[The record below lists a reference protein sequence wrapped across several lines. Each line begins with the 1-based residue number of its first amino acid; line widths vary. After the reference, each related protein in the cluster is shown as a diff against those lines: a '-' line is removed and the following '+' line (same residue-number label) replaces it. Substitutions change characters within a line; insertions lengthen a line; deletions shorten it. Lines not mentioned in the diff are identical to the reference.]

1 MKKLLAIVVL
11 GLMWNNVSFADSI
24 SKYEVA
30 GAKLKK
36 SILKIMNLEQVIENL
51 VSKDSRNEKYITV
64 SYVPDTSKYQNLE
77 FEKYYLTINSDDEAF
92 PIVAIS
98 IIMNIDFNSCIKKQD
113 QYAKKYERVFKIK
126 KEIHPIQDFSDK
138 YGPGSKWRAI
148 IFERQNFKTLKSD
161 TASVLCYGYG
171 NSPKNEL
178 YGEDNLK
185 INLLTREY
193 ADMITVK

>member
-1 MKKLLAIVVL
+1 MKKLLAIIVL

-51 VSKDSRNEKYITV
+51 VSKDPRNEKYITV

-113 QYAKKYERVFKIK
+113 Q
-126 KEIHPIQDFSDK
+126 
-138 YGPGSKWRAI
+138 
-148 IFERQNFKTLKSD
+148 
-161 TASVLCYGYG
+161 
-171 NSPKNEL
+171 
-178 YGEDNLK
+178 
-185 INLLTREY
+185 
-193 ADMITVK
+193 